1 MNKIYKI
8 IFCTIFLILQ
18 YSNSFAE
25 INITTDEGIEV
36 FQDEK
41 YYLLKKNVEIVTDD
55 YLLTADNVK
64 ANFEKDLYDIK
75 HIFAKG
81 NSLLKSDSRN
91 ITAKGPELEFNIK
104 EQILKISGIN
114 SSLEL
119 DFASMYSDG
128 KIDVYNNT
136 GSFSLKGEKSKIIGN
151 DIEVI
156 GSDIKGK
163 FSNTSN
169 TNEIIELNVIDENIS
184 YVKTE
189 SLEMYAQKIFYN
201 KEQDY
206 VELFDNVKVIR
217 DTETITGDYGK
228 INMQNQSYK
237 ISSKDKS
244 KVKVSLSNNDDE

>member
-1 MNKIYKI
+1 MKKTYKI
-8 IFCTIFLILQ
+8 IYFTIFLILQ

-104 EQILKISGIN
+104 EQILKISGTN
-114 SSLEL
+114 SRLEL

-163 FSNTSN
+163 FSNISN
-169 TNEIIELNVIDENIS
+169 TNEIIELNVID
-184 YVKTE
+184 
-189 SLEMYAQKIFYN
+189 
-201 KEQDY
+201 
-206 VELFDNVKVIR
+206 
-217 DTETITGDYGK
+217 
-228 INMQNQSYK
+228 
-237 ISSKDKS
+237 
-244 KVKVSLSNNDDE
+244 